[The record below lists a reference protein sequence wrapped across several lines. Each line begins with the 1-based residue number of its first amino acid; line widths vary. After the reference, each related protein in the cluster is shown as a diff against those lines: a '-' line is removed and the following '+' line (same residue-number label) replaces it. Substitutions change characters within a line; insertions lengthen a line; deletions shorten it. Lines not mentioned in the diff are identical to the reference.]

1 MKDLRIA
8 LEEARE
14 KGLNIPAVQ
23 LEEKL
28 YAELMERGLADEGTQ
43 ALIKY

>member
-8 LEEARE
+8 LEEAHA
-14 KGLNIPAVQ
+14 KGLDIPAVQ
-23 LEEKL
+23 LAEKL